1 MISSP
6 RAVSMLHLTLAFVL
20 LQTVAQAT
28 PLPSPPQA
36 PVRVG
41 GPIKPP
47 VKTRDV
53 RPRYPEAA
61 QAAAIE
67 GVVILEV
74 TIGVD
79 GTVTDA
85 KILRSIPLLDT
96 AAIDAVRQWT
106 FTPTVMP
113 GSGQPI
119 PVIMTV
125 TVNFTLGGDL
135 TPHACAEETALL
147 PKDDA
152 PIVPTT
158 ITFTNRGAQR
168 KLLRLTPLGRSPSM
182 LVLDVDEKYEQ
193 TSIPGEPWMIADMN
207 GVCQAIYVATPGRST
222 VTIR

>member
-1 MISSP
+1 M
-6 RAVSMLHLTLAFVL
+6 RALILSTMVF
-20 LQTVAQAT
+20 AQAQLGA
-28 PLPSPPQA
+28 PPPPPPQP

-41 GPIKPP
+41 GPIRPP

-53 RPRYPEAA
+53 RPQYPAAA
-61 QAAAIE
+61 QAAGID

-79 GTVTDA
+79 GSVTDA
-85 KILRSIPLLDT
+85 KILRSIPLLD
-96 AAIDAVRQWT
+96 AAALEAVRQWT

-113 GSGQPI
+113 GSGQVV

-135 TPHACAEETALL
+135 NPHACAEENALL

-168 KLLRLTPLGRSPSM
+168 KLVRLTPLGRSPSM
-182 LVLDVDEKYEQ
+182 LVLDIDEKYEQ
-193 TSIPGEPWMIADMN
+193 TSIPGEPWMITDMN

>member
-1 MISSP
+1 MRLLILS
-6 RAVSMLHLTLAFVL
+6 ALAL
-20 LQTVAQAT
+20 AQAQ
-28 PLPSPPQA
+28 PGAPPPQA

-41 GPIKPP
+41 GTIKPP

-53 RPRYPEAA
+53 RPEYPAAA
-61 QAAAIE
+61 QAAGID

-85 KILRSIPLLDT
+85 KILRSIPQLDT
-96 AAIDAVRQWT
+96 AAIEAVRQWT

-113 GSGQPI
+113 GSGQPV

-125 TVNFTLGGDL
+125 TVNFTLGRDL
-135 TPHACAEETALL
+135 NPHACVEEQSLL

-152 PIVPTT
+152 PIAPTT
-158 ITFTNRGAQR
+158 ITFTNHGAQR
-168 KLLRLTPLGRSPSM
+168 KLVRLTPLGRSPAT

-193 TSIPGEPWMIADMN
+193 TTIPAEPWMITDMN

-222 VTIR
+222 VTVK

>member
-1 MISSP
+1 
-6 RAVSMLHLTLAFVL
+6 MLSALAF
-20 LQTVAQAT
+20 AQLGA
-28 PLPSPPQA
+28 SPPQA

-41 GPIKPP
+41 GTIKPP
-47 VKTRDV
+47 AKTRDV
-53 RPRYPEAA
+53 RPEYPAAA
-61 QAAAIE
+61 QAAGID

-79 GTVTDA
+79 GVVTDA
-85 KILRSIPLLDT
+85 KILRSIPQLDT

-113 GSGQPI
+113 DSGQPVPI
-119 PVIMTV
+119 IMTV
-125 TVNFTLGGDL
+125 TVNFTLGHDL
-135 TPHACAEETALL
+135 SPHACAEENALL

-152 PIVPTT
+152 PIMPTT
-158 ITFTNRGAQR
+158 ITFTNRGTQR
-168 KLLRLTPLGRSPSM
+168 KLVRLTPLGRSPAT

-193 TSIPGEPWMIADMN
+193 TTIPAEPWMIADMN